1 MANKG
6 TKGSETKVTRIKAV
20 DTAPSKKSAKSAP
33 AEAAATKVA
42 KVKPEE
48 HNIWIVRV
56 FKGIGGY
63 FAGAWKE
70 LREVRWPNRKATWSL
85 TLAVLAFC
93 AFFVIIIL
101 LLDALFKYLFEL
113 IIK

>member
-1 MANKG
+1 VANKG
-6 TKGSETKVTRIKAV
+6 NKGSETKITRIKAS
-20 DTAPSKKSAKSAP
+20 DTAPSKKPAKAAS
-33 AEAAATKVA
+33 AEAVTTKVT
-42 KVKPEE
+42 KVKPEQRD
-48 HNIWIVRV
+48 IWIVRAAKA
-56 FKGIGGY
+56 FGGY
-63 FAGAWKE
+63 FVGAWKE

-101 LLDALFKYLFEL
+101 LLDALFKYVFEL